1 MGFYDTIYCDY
12 PLPDADVDTQ
22 EYAFRT
28 RDLGEGGETYRISQE
43 GHLYHIKDSDQD
55 GEEETEILVDFH
67 GILSTAVSLY
77 QCIHEPP
84 VIIVIEDDGDEEY
97 TLYQL
102 LSIRYAATFTHG
114 KIEHIESVYN
124 NHSWVF
130 QTDAGEFFSTSSV
143 KDEDITRLLEIELQ
157 KPDNRRIVIPET
169 EKEEEEEFITTSHI
183 SDIPTET
190 LNAIKK
196 LRYDRI
202 LEKHEGP
209 WTWESALKYDNA
221 CIVQFKNKNQTF
233 VEFTVLMPFPEHH
246 KAQIKTVF
254 CADAEHEGVKTI
266 FFTCP
271 SLAGYDETETNLQ
284 WCGFCAVCREISI
297 PGTDWLENAA
307 PFYVTVLLHETFLIE
322 PEMSDET
329 IFRKVL

>member
-12 PLPDADVDTQ
+12 PLPDADVQKASFQTK
-22 EYAFRT
+22 
-28 RDLGEGGETYRISQE
+28 DLDQCMHTYKISVSGELFLTERYGEHYDATEPVPVPYNGIITFY
-43 GHLYHIKDSDQD
+43 GHITHQPH
-55 GEEETEILVDFH
+55 T
-67 GILSTAVSLY
+67 
-77 QCIHEPP
+77 PP
-84 VIIVIEDDGDEEY
+84 VTVEYSDKDYALVQTIFYEY
-97 TLYQL
+97 T
-102 LSIRYAATFTHG
+102 ATFASG
-114 KIEHIESVYN
+114 N
-124 NHSWVF
+124 
-130 QTDAGEFFSTSSV
+130 
-143 KDEDITRLLEIELQ
+143 ITRLEREKPWYSWFLESLNGTGSLRLGREYEELERLLVIELQ
-157 KPDNRRIVIPET
+157 KPDNRRIVISKKT
-169 EKEEEEEFITTSHI
+169 EKEESRISTSHI
-183 SDIPTET
+183 SDIPTEI
-190 LNAIKK
+190 LNTIKK

-221 CIVQFKNKNQTF
+221 CIVHFKDKNETF

-246 KAQIKTVF
+246 KAQIKMVL
-254 CADAEHEGVKTI
+254 CADAEHEEVKTI

-284 WCGFCAVCREISI
+284 WCGFCAVCREVSI
-297 PGTDWLENAA
+297 PGAGWFENAA